1 MTRDE
6 LIEAVAQDMTESI
19 DLDSLIEFY
28 YESTVHFLDSLDDD
42 DLAEEYRERFDEE
55 VTL

>member
-28 YESTVHFLDSLDDD
+28 YESTVHFLDSLEDEA
-42 DLAEEYRERFDEE
+42 LTEEYRERFDEE